1 MRVRPWA
8 FDRGVV
14 QLALADQGIVP
25 GVDEIRGWVDT
36 LGAED
41 PTRRAIRTGAL
52 FADAAD
58 RFRAAGFDV
67 IDTLALLRIDL
78 DGSPPRR
85 FPPRRTLTV
94 ARPAPRRGGP
104 GRSGRVR

>member
-78 DGSPPRR
+78 DG
-85 FPPRRTLTV
+85 
-94 ARPAPRRGGP
+94 APP
-104 GRSGRVR
+104 GRSRRAARSPLRARRHAEAARVDRDGVR